1 TETKVQTNT
10 NAASALVRNLSK
22 VIFELR
28 TSILDRESLHR
39 AIWMIVHL
47 AVRACS
53 LHRNFELGM
62 YLGIFVF
69 ILDLIAALFHAL
81 VDVRFAA
88 CLGLIAAPAD
98 GEEEDRLGA
107 AVEMLMEPH
116 FRRHE
121 HASRPPL
128 DAFFRFAFLP
138 HERVTMSSDDQNVNA
153 GSVTMRFFV
162 RADAPELDRRFDR
175 SLPRAKDRA
184 LSATAAVE
192 AAGIG
197 LAHAHVGDEVGL
209 PLLRRRLL

>member
-1 TETKVQTNT
+1 MLALASGKLPLD
-10 NAASALVRNLSK
+10 NAKDQLLSRAK
-22 VIFELR
+22 WMVTHLTPRPGLPHRHFEL
-28 TSILDRESLHR
+28 SVD
-39 AIWMIVHL
+39 
-47 AVRACS
+47 
-53 LHRNFELGM
+53 
-62 YLGIFVF
+62 LGIFVF
-69 ILDLIAALFHAL
+69 ILDLIAAFFHAF
-81 VDVRFAA
+81 VDIRLAA
-88 CLGLIAAPAD
+88 CLRLIAAPAD
-98 GEEEDRLGA
+98 GEKEDWLGA